1 MKICDAIIIND
12 NFYKTPKNLEELKD
26 LENKLTYIDQ
36 PLTSQLSS
44 LLQILCKTSNNPK
57 MIEYLLKQGANPYYM
72 DIDGNTAYEYA
83 IENIYHMKDWLF
95 ILLNQYSSRF
105 KHPDTDSRPTYSYHQ
120 IQTHQPPHLYHQETH
135 AQDAHQTKQAQT
147 KRILDI
153 SLYGKL

>member
-1 MKICDAIIIND
+1 MAIIDMIIIND
-12 NFYKTPKNLEELKD
+12 TFYKMAENIEELKE

-105 KHPDTDSRPTYSYHQ
+105 KHPDTVSRNEFVFNFIKAEIVKHELEQREKEKTLLQ
-120 IQTHQPPHLYHQETH
+120 V
-135 AQDAHQTKQAQT
+135 
-147 KRILDI
+147 LDTLAI
-153 SLYGKL
+153 DEEV

>member
-1 MKICDAIIIND
+1 MEICDAIIIND

-105 KHPDTDSRPTYSYHQ
+105 KHPDTDSRNEFVFNFIKAEIIKHELEQREKEKT
-120 IQTHQPPHLYHQETH
+120 LLEV
-135 AQDAHQTKQAQT
+135 
-147 KRILDI
+147 LDTL
-153 SLYGKL
+153 SVDEEV

>member
-1 MKICDAIIIND
+1 MAITDMIIIND
-12 NFYKTPKNLEELKD
+12 TFYKMAENIEELKE

-105 KHPDTDSRPTYSYHQ
+105 NSSNIDTRNQFVFNFIKAEIIKHELEQREKEKTLLQVLDTLAID
-120 IQTHQPPHLYHQETH
+120 EEV
-135 AQDAHQTKQAQT
+135 
-147 KRILDI
+147 
-153 SLYGKL
+153 

>member
-1 MKICDAIIIND
+1 MEICDAIIIND
-12 NFYKTPKNLEELKD
+12 KFYPMAENLDSIKE

-44 LLQILCKTSNNPK
+44 LLQILCKKSNNPK
-57 MIEYLLKQGANPYYM
+57 MIEYILKQGANPYYM

-105 KHPDTDSRPTYSYHQ
+105 KHPDTDSRNEFVFNFIKAEIIKHELEQREKEKTLLQ
-120 IQTHQPPHLYHQETH
+120 V
-135 AQDAHQTKQAQT
+135 
-147 KRILDI
+147 LDTLSI
-153 SLYGKL
+153 DEEV

>member
-1 MKICDAIIIND
+1 MAITDMIIIND
-12 NFYKTPKNLEELKD
+12 TFYKMAENIEELKE

-83 IENIYHMKDWLF
+83 LENIYNMKDWLF
-95 ILLNQYSSRF
+95 ILLNQYSTRF
-105 KHPDTDSRPTYSYHQ
+105 KHPDTCSRNEFVFNFIKAEIIKHELEQREKEKT
-120 IQTHQPPHLYHQETH
+120 LLEV
-135 AQDAHQTKQAQT
+135 
-147 KRILDI
+147 LDTLSI
-153 SLYGKL
+153 DEGI

>member
-1 MKICDAIIIND
+1 MEVCDAIIIND
-12 NFYKTPKNLEELKD
+12 KFYPMAENLDSLKE

-44 LLQILCKTSNNPK
+44 LLQILCKKSNNPK
-57 MIEYLLKQGANPYYM
+57 MIEYILKQGANPYYM

-105 KHPDTDSRPTYSYHQ
+105 KHPDTCSRNEFVFNFIKAEIIKHELEQREKEKTLLQ
-120 IQTHQPPHLYHQETH
+120 V
-135 AQDAHQTKQAQT
+135 
-147 KRILDI
+147 LDTLAI
-153 SLYGKL
+153 DEEV

>member
-1 MKICDAIIIND
+1 MEICDAIIIND

-105 KHPDTDSRPTYSYHQ
+105 KHPDTDSRNEFVFNFIKAEIIKHELEQREKEKT
-120 IQTHQPPHLYHQETH
+120 LLEV
-135 AQDAHQTKQAQT
+135 
-147 KRILDI
+147 LDTLSI
-153 SLYGKL
+153 DEEV

>member
-1 MKICDAIIIND
+1 MEICDAIIIND
-12 NFYKTPKNLEELKD
+12 KFYPMAENLDSLKE

-44 LLQILCKTSNNPK
+44 LLQILCKKSNNPK

-105 KHPDTDSRPTYSYHQ
+105 KHPDTDSRNEFVFNFIKAEIIKHELEQREKEKT
-120 IQTHQPPHLYHQETH
+120 LLEV
-135 AQDAHQTKQAQT
+135 
-147 KRILDI
+147 LDTLSI
-153 SLYGKL
+153 DEEL